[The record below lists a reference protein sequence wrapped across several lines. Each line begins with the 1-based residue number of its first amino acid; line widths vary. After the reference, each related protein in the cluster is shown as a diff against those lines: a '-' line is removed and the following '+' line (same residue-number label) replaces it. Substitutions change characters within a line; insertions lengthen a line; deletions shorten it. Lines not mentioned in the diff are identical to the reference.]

1 MDCQGESLNK
11 EKNVHQKA
19 RIRNLY
25 LATHYLADGAPQDW
39 PDPLEDDERAKDLA
53 NLTARSF
60 EFRLNLLDG
69 GFEIDVI
76 KFSKARKVD

>member
-1 MDCQGESLNK
+1 
-11 EKNVHQKA
+11 
-19 RIRNLY
+19 
-25 LATHYLADGAPQDW
+25 
-39 PDPLEDDERAKDLA
+39 LEDDERAKDLA